1 MTISSNISL
10 PRISDG
16 IKSGVN
22 WIRLKLS
29 PNACESVF
37 TNSVLANPELQL
49 IMRDL
54 QKRCKQNLVYNRILT
69 HNDFGFCL

>member
-1 MTISSNISL
+1 MTIFIQYFTSKNI
-10 PRISDG
+10 RRHQIWR
-16 IKSGVN
+16 K

-37 TNSVLANPELQL
+37 TNSVLAILELQL

-54 QKRCKQNLVYNRILT
+54 QKDAEAKSGLQPHL
-69 HNDFGFCL
+69 DPQ

>member
-1 MTISSNISL
+1 MTIFINISL

-22 WIRLKLS
+22 GLKLS

-37 TNSVLANPELQL
+37 TNSVWPILELQL

-54 QKRCKQNLVYNRILT
+54 QKDAKQNLVYNRILT
-69 HNDFGFCL
+69 HNDFGYFCL